1 VSYRIVPDQTVFEQ
15 VAALPN
21 EAIAAYAEVLAVLQL
36 APWNGEPQHVDNPD
50 GPVRRWHFGP
60 DLAGQ
65 VVYLIL
71 DDDRQEV
78 HVLLVQWL
86 G

>member
-1 VSYRIVPDQTVFEQ
+1 VSYRIVPDQAVFEHL
-15 VAALPN
+15 AALPA
-21 EAIAAYAEVLAVLQL
+21 EHLAAYAEVLDVLQL
-36 APWNGEPQHVDNPD
+36 TPWNGEPQHEENPD
-50 GPVRRWHFGP
+50 AQVRRWHFGP

-65 VVYLIL
+65 MVYLIVE
-71 DDDRQEV
+71 DPQEV

>member
-1 VSYRIVPDQTVFEQ
+1 MSYRIVPDQAVFEQ
-15 VAALPN
+15 VTALPT
-21 EAIAAYAEVLAVLQL
+21 EALVAYAEVLDVLL
-36 APWNGEPQHVDNPD
+36 LTPWNGEPQHEANPD
-50 GPVRRWHFGP
+50 APVRRWHFGP

-65 VVYLIL
+65 VVYLIVEAL
-71 DDDRQEV
+71 KEV

>member
-1 VSYRIVPDQTVFEQ
+1 M
-15 VAALPN
+15 
-21 EAIAAYAEVLAVLQL
+21 LQL
-36 APWNGEPQHVDNPD
+36 TPWNGEPQHKDNPD
-50 GPVRRWHFGP
+50 AQVHRWHFGP

-65 VVYLIL
+65 VVCLIVE
-71 DDDRQEV
+71 DPQEV